1 MNNKIIQKTIDLSHY
16 KSLYP
21 SVIPYFDEN
30 GNCVDTNS
38 ETSNYGYAV
47 SDVIIPEDIANNILV
62 QTDINV
68 LIPTEENEKDIYGE
82 YYPIQYKSE
91 KLAKQ
96 YAIIAYNSK
105 NKITNFSY
113 YYINDENKLFKGSV
127 NTIVED
133 YYEEC
138 DINKEHI
145 KKKYSVQINEG
156 NELKIASFQTL
167 VLWFRFFR
175 KYYSLLDRIRCDG
188 NAYRLT
194 ESDIEYEI
202 TAEMQEKFES
212 LGGEQTYNW
221 LKEILFPLYTVCEY
235 NTNYTCS
242 TDNNNECDID
252 LTYFPN
258 QLTWYDIQYHKE
270 YIYKKEQE
278 IERLRNIGENLKACC
293 LEQDLFDKY
302 GGEENLNKIKAWLD
316 SQKEPSFK
324 DDTTSVGSIN
334 LNICI
339 TNSIDDLGEESLAV
353 EQWEAGE
360 DYKLCDYVLYG
371 EDAYCKV
378 NEEKGYEYDNCQ
390 KYMTFNHNTWENT
403 YSDYIRSNKKIYSRE
418 TPKHIGYIEGID
430 DENEYEKTRIQTES
444 KLKNFLDKKRTYD
457 VLGNDMNGVY
467 IETDNKAQ
475 PNEDG
480 EYLDL
485 PYHIYNISDVEQTDE
500 IYMFDNEKKY
510 KLFGNILTSIKFYL
524 KSSTNEIIEEYEIN
538 ENNWSDNQTHI
549 DKIKELYNIANELPS
564 YSNTTLCDGNVYAE
578 FKYIMGTTIMLSGT
592 TDECHY
598 IWDETNHPYEGV
610 FYTDIKIINRE
621 SIIFNTSKSS
631 SYVVYYWKLEPYTT
645 KTVLN
650 TTLNTAI
657 EYDMA
662 ECYYYLYNQ
671 ENESSDNLPMMQVPT
686 TRLEYKLGTSSRQRV
701 ESDVFVT
708 RGVSS
713 AFEKYLALGTIQTF
727 EALEN
732 YQNSS
737 FNIINSNNG

>member
-21 SVIPYFDEN
+21 SVIPYFDNN
-30 GNCVDTNS
+30 GVYTETTS
-38 ETSNYGYAV
+38 ELSNYGNV
-47 SDVIIPEDIANNILV
+47 VCDVKIPNDIAKNILV

-68 LIPTEENEKDIYGE
+68 LIPTSSNDERIYGD
-82 YYPIQYKSE
+82 YYAIQYKSDKFIKE
-91 KLAKQ
+91 LVCKA
-96 YAIIAYNSK
+96 SDSG
-105 NKITNFSY
+105 ITNFDY
-113 YYINDENKLFKGSV
+113 YYISDDNKLYHGSI
-127 NTIVED
+127 NYTI
-133 YYEEC
+133 EELTNNC
-138 DINKEHI
+138 RKETNLNINF
-145 KKKYSVQINEG
+145 NEG
-156 NELKIASFQTL
+156 YEIKIASFQTL

-212 LGGEQTYNW
+212 LGGEKTYNW
-221 LKEILFPLYTVCEY
+221 LKEILFPLYTVCEP
-235 NTNYTCS
+235 NTDYECS

-270 YIYKKEQE
+270 YITKKEDE
-278 IERLRNIGENLKACC
+278 IEKLGEDTKACC
-293 LEQDLFDKY
+293 IKQELWDKY
-302 GGEENLNKIKAWLD
+302 GGEDNLALIKNWLD
-316 SQKEPSFK
+316 SQKEPSFNS
-324 DDTTSVGSIN
+324 DSSTTTGGSIN

-390 KYMTFNHNTWENT
+390 KYMTFNHNAWENT

-444 KLKNFLDKKRTYD
+444 KLKNFLDRKRTYD

-510 KLFGNILTSIKFYL
+510 KLFGNILTSIKIYL
-524 KSSTNEIIEEYEIN
+524 KSSTNKIIEEYEIN

-564 YSNTTLCDGNVYAE
+564 YSSTTLCDGNVYAE

-657 EYDMA
+657 EYDIA